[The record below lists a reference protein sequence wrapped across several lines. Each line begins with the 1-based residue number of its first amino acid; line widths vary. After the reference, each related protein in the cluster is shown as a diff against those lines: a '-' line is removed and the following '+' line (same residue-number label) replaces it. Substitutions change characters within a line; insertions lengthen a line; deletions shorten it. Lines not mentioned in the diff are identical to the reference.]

1 MEKKRSSNRILRFPV
16 TQIVISIIVC
26 CGIVALGQVIVL
38 QLLQLT
44 SLDKDSKNLI
54 NGLVAAVLIIG
65 SYIIWFRFYEKR
77 AISELSLKGIGRQ
90 VITGIALGA
99 VLQSLT
105 ILVIYLAG
113 GFRVITIN
121 PILFVIPSLVGA
133 FAVAVFEEVI
143 VRGIVFRL
151 IEKRWGSYVAL
162 LVSALIFGVLHLANP
177 NSSVIAALGLAIQ
190 AGLLLASAYIYS
202 RSLWFP
208 IAIHFAWNFTETGIF
223 GANVSGN
230 AVSRTLLTTKID
242 GPEWITG
249 GSFGPEGSIQATL
262 FCLVV
267 TVVLLLLSRRQNKLI
282 QPSKP
287 PYRLIGQAPLI
298 N

>member
-262 FCLVV
+262 FCLVA
-267 TVVLLLLSRRQNKLI
+267 TVCLLLLSRRQNKLI